1 MLNVQDI
8 EVYYGVVPV
17 LKEVSL
23 EVKEGEFVS
32 LLGPNGAGKTTTVK
46 TLMGLLKPKSGRI
59 FFDGQD
65 ITGQPPHR
73 IVGMGISLVPE
84 GRLLFREMSV
94 LENLDLGASTPGAR
108 AKFSDSF
115 QLVFSLFP
123 HLQMRKSQM
132 AGTLSGGQQQ
142 MVAIGRALMSR
153 PRILFLDEPS
163 LGLAPLLIKDLF
175 QKLKE
180 LNEAGISI
188 FLVEQNAVQALKIS
202 QRAYVLE
209 SGKIVFKGASSEF
222 AHSEIISYY
231 VGV

>member
-94 LENLDLGASTPGAR
+94 LENLDLGASTPKAR

-142 MVAIGRALMSR
+142 MVEIGRALMSR

-180 LNEAGISI
+180 LNETGISV